1 MLQSRNLADSS
12 DPDVAENRME
22 LAREL
27 RDLLRRLDLIRA
39 IGRCQPRQ
47 FTGEIEH
54 DRFTS
59 WPAGWRLLGYHGG
72 LTGDAQRARHPL
84 GTQPR
89 DGDEIN
95 TRHTNEKYLP
105 GASLPEKLVA
115 TNDIAEAVRD
125 ADVVVM
131 GIPSQ
136 NFRKVLEEVKKHIR
150 AWVPVIS
157 LTKGLELDTGMRMT
171 EIISEVLPGHPVG
184 VLTGPN
190 LAREIMAGQAA
201 ASVIAME
208 DEIIVRELQKVF
220 QSGLFR
226 VYTNTDVIGCELG
239 GVLKN
244 IIAIAV
250 GMGDGQGAGDN
261 TRSALI
267 TRGLAEVT
275 RLGVAMGGRPETF
288 AGLAGMGDM
297 IATCTSPQS
306 RNRHVGVELGKGRD
320 MQDIIDE
327 MVMVAEGAKSAPA
340 VMALAEK
347 YAVEMPIAS
356 DVFRVVSGDSNASRA
371 FRGLLRVTAGAESEP
386 G

>member
-1 MLQSRNLADSS
+1 MTDLQ
-12 DPDVAENRME
+12 V
-22 LAREL
+22 
-27 RDLLRRLDLIRA
+27 
-39 IGRCQPRQ
+39 G
-47 FTGEIEH
+47 
-54 DRFTS
+54 
-59 WPAGWRLLGYHGG
+59 LLGGG
-72 LTGDAQRARHPL
+72 SWGTTVASLVTRNVPVTLWARNPE
-84 GTQPR
+84 TVI
-89 DGDEIN
+89 EIN

-157 LTKGLELDTGMRMT
+157 LTKGLELDTGMSMT

-275 RLGVAMGGRPETF
+275 RLGVAIGGRPETF

-340 VMALAEK
+340 VIALSEK
-347 YAVEMPIAS
+347 HAIEMPIAR

>member
-1 MLQSRNLADSS
+1 MIDLNIAVLGGGSWGTTVASLVTRNAPVKLWARNLAT
-12 DPDVAENRME
+12 VE
-22 LAREL
+22 
-27 RDLLRRLDLIRA
+27 
-39 IGRCQPRQ
+39 
-47 FTGEIEH
+47 
-54 DRFTS
+54 
-59 WPAGWRLLGYHGG
+59 
-72 LTGDAQRARHPL
+72 
-84 GTQPR
+84 
-89 DGDEIN
+89 EIN
-95 TRHTNEKYLP
+95 THHTNETYLP
-105 GASLPEKLVA
+105 GAAIPDKLVA
-115 TNDIAEAVRD
+115 TNDIGEAVRE
-125 ADVVVM
+125 ADVIVM

-136 NFRKVLEEVKKHIR
+136 NFRSVLQEVKQHIR
-150 AWVPVIS
+150 AWVPLIS

-171 EIISEVLPGHPVG
+171 EIITEVLPGHPVG

-201 ASVIAME
+201 AGVIAME
-208 DEIIVRELQKVF
+208 DEIIVQELQNVF
-220 QSGLFR
+220 KSGLFR

-267 TRGLAEVT
+267 TRGLAEVM

-288 AGLAGMGDM
+288 SGLAGMGDM

-306 RNRHVGVELGKGRD
+306 RNRHVGVELGKGRA
-320 MQDIIDE
+320 MQDIINE

-340 VMALAEK
+340 VMALSQK
-347 YAVEMPIAS
+347 YGVEMPIAS
-356 DVFRVVSGDSNASRA
+356 DVYRVLSGDATASRA
-371 FRGLLRVTAGAESEP
+371 FRGLLRVEAGAESEP

>member
-1 MLQSRNLADSS
+1 MS
-12 DPDVAENRME
+12 E
-22 LAREL
+22 LKV
-27 RDLLRRLDLIRA
+27 
-39 IGRCQPRQ
+39 G
-47 FTGEIEH
+47 
-54 DRFTS
+54 
-59 WPAGWRLLGYHGG
+59 LLGGG
-72 LTGDAQRARHPL
+72 SWGTTVASLVTRNAPVTIWARNAD
-84 GTQPR
+84 TVE
-89 DGDEIN
+89 EIN
-95 TRHTNEKYLP
+95 TRHSNEKYLP
-105 GASLPEKLVA
+105 GASLPERLLA
-115 TNDIAEAVRD
+115 THDIAEAVCN
-125 ADVVVM
+125 ADVVIM

-136 NFRKVLEEVKKHIR
+136 NFRSVLEEVKKHIR

-157 LTKGLELDTGMRMT
+157 LTKGLELDTRMRMT
-171 EIISEVLPGHPVG
+171 EIINEVLPGHPVG

-190 LAREIMAGQAA
+190 LAREIMGGQAA

-208 DEIIVRELQKVF
+208 DEIIVRELQNLFK
-220 QSGLFR
+220 SGLFR
-226 VYTNTDVIGCELG
+226 VYTNTDVVGCELG

-261 TRSALI
+261 TRAALI

-306 RNRHVGVELGKGRD
+306 RNRHVGVELGKGRN

-340 VMALAEK
+340 VMALAEQ
-347 YAVEMPIAS
+347 YAVEMPIAG
-356 DVFRVVSGDSNASRA
+356 DVYRVLSEHSNAKTA
-371 FRGLLRVTAGAESEP
+371 YRGLLRVQAGAESEP